1 MAQYENPVFYAVDES
16 LEYISSE
23 NRNYE
28 RAKREVFA
36 LRDLKRALLELEL
49 YEDLAIFRRL
59 EIKHKVDINV

>member
-36 LRDLKRALLELEL
+36 LRDLKRAMLELEL

>member
-16 LEYISSE
+16 LEYISSK

-36 LRDLKRALLELEL
+36 LRDLKRAMLELEL